1 MSLKLFTPPEDNSGS
16 TASPEQS
23 PDKCAEL
30 RNALDSTVYEMD
42 RLLLQMADRL
52 QRLHD
57 CEQQVQRTDGFGSV
71 DIAPISEM
79 LTAMARF
86 KERIA
91 PTQQAVTNE

>member
-42 RLLLQMADRL
+42 RLLLEMSDRL

-57 CEQQVQRTDGFGSV
+57 CEQQVQRTDGFYSV
-71 DIAPISEM
+71 DLAPISEM
-79 LTAMARF
+79 LTAMTRF

-91 PTQQAVTNE
+91 PTQQAVTE